1 MSKVICDIC
10 GTSYPETSTQC
21 PICGC
26 VRPADSAP
34 VNDSVQEEGGY
45 TYVKG
50 GRFSK
55 SNVKKRNQGIAVTKV
70 SPKAAAKEKKPVNK
84 KLVGFII
91 VVTCLVLILSL
102 LGWFIYSAMNRDDEP
117 KNDPV
122 ETVEISC
129 TGIKLAVRSFEIKNA
144 GDSLNISVTC
154 SPVNTTDKLTFTSSD
169 PNVVAVDEKGNVTYV
184 GNGKADIIVKCGEIT
199 DKCTITCNVPDSP
212 EPTEPQQPEET
223 TAPAA
228 PIRFLTGLIQTTDY
242 YQCEVGTSY
251 QLYVGEV
258 PVGDIIWTSDDPKIA
273 EIRDGVVYMKG
284 NGTTTVYA
292 EYGEQKL
299 SCTVIV
305 GSSDDFNLLPPGTDV
320 DMADYKSY
328 ICVGYWVN
336 HPDFSTCYLDD
347 VKYSPCIDVTLAD
360 GQKLTCGLYKL
371 DTGAEIV
378 LRWKAVFDDES
389 IAYDEET
396 DTFTR
401 KSDVPRDIAIYMAQY
416 GDETIYLYIR

>member
-1 MSKVICDIC
+1 MSKIICDIC

-26 VRPADSAP
+26 VRPAQAAP
-34 VNDSVQEEGGY
+34 VSESEQEEGY

-55 SNVKKRNQGIAVTKV
+55 SNVKKRNQGIAMTKV
-70 SPKAAAKEKKPVNK
+70 SPKAPAKEKKTVNK
-84 KLVGFII
+84 KLIGLII
-91 VVTCLVLILSL
+91 VVACLVLIFSL
-102 LGWFIYSAMNRDDEP
+102 LGWFIYSAINNSEDEP

-122 ETVEISC
+122 ETVDIPC
-129 TGIKLAVRSFEIKNA
+129 TGIKLAVRSFEIKSES
-144 GDSLNISVTC
+144 DSLNISVTC

-169 PNVVAVDEKGNVTYV
+169 PNVVAVDVKGNVTYV
-184 GNGKADIIVKCGEIT
+184 GNGKADIIVECGEIS
-199 DKCTITCNVPDSP
+199 DKCTITCNVPDST
-212 EPTEPQQPEET
+212 EPTEPEGPEET
-223 TAPAA
+223 TAPAK

-242 YQCEVGTSY
+242 YQCEVGATY
-251 QLYVGEV
+251 NLYVGEV
-258 PVGDIIWTSDDPKIA
+258 PVGDIIWTSDDSKIA

-292 EYGEQKL
+292 EYGDQKL

-336 HPDFSTCYLDD
+336 HADFSECYLDN

-360 GQKLTCGLYKL
+360 GQNLTCGLYKE

-378 LRWKAVFDDES
+378 LHWKAVFDDES
-389 IAYDEET
+389 VSYDEET

-401 KSDVPRDIAIYMAQY
+401 NSDVPRDIAIYMAQY